1 MLRIHFTGTDLART
15 HVAEGP
21 DPLWETVFS
30 LQMLRARYGRVPFA
44 EWRRRVRAELR
55 RHGCTDDVR
64 QLLPL
69 VPDASYFP
77 DFLTP
82 PEGLLGLEEGIEAVV
97 ATPRERISY
106 ELGILHERVGAPSWA
121 QDLTDHSPHARRR
134 LGEMMSGYHRRAL
147 SPYWPAI
154 RRRAAADRAV
164 RMRAL
169 HTGGVGGAQGL
180 LASFR
185 PAMRWRPPVL
195 EIPSHP
201 VERDLHLAGR
211 GLMLVPSQFLWNRPV
226 PLADPELP
234 PTMLYPL
241 DHDSRWMSSAPPGA
255 EETSPSADALDRLLG
270 ATRAAVLR
278 AAAHVPNTSELA
290 RHVGISPSAA
300 SQPTAV
306 LRDAGLIVSHR
317 HANSVFHQLS
327 PAGGTLLR
335 QQTAGPEDPGEP
347 GGA

>member
-15 HVAEGP
+15 HIAEGP

-30 LQMLRARYGRVPFA
+30 LHMLRARYGRLPFA
-44 EWRRRVRAELR
+44 EWRREARAELR
-55 RHGCTDDVR
+55 RHACADDVR

-82 PEGLLGLEEGIEAVV
+82 PEGLLGLEEGVEAVV

-121 QDLTDHSPHARRR
+121 QDLTDRSPHTRRR
-134 LGEMMSGYHRRAL
+134 LGEMISGYHERAL
-147 SPYWPAI
+147 TPYWPAI

-164 RMRAL
+164 RVRAL

-195 EIPSHP
+195 EIPTHP
-201 VERDLHLAGR
+201 VDRELHLAGR
-211 GLMLVPSQFLWNRPV
+211 GLLLVPSQFLWHRPV

-234 PTMLYPL
+234 PTLLYPL
-241 DHDSRWMSSAPPGA
+241 DRDPRWMSAGSYGTGEPAASG
-255 EETSPSADALDRLLG
+255 DALARLLG
-270 ATRAAVLR
+270 GTRAAVLR
-278 AAAHVPNTSELA
+278 ATATVPNTTELA
-290 RHVGISPSAA
+290 RRAGISPSAA
-300 SQPTAV
+300 SQHAAV

-327 PAGGTLLR
+327 PAGGALLR
-335 QQTAGPEDPGEP
+335 RRTEGDADR
-347 GGA
+347 

>member
-30 LQMLRARYGRVPFA
+30 LHMLRARYGRLPFA
-44 EWRRRVRAELR
+44 DWRRRVRAELR

-121 QDLTDHSPHARRR
+121 QELTDAAPHARRR
-134 LGEMMSGYHRRAL
+134 LGQMIARYHERAL
-147 SPYWPAI
+147 KPYWPAI

-164 RMRAL
+164 RVRAL
-169 HTGGVGGAQGL
+169 HTGGVGGEQGL
-180 LASFR
+180 LTSFR

-201 VERDLHLAGR
+201 VDRDLYLQGR
-211 GLMLVPSQFLWNRPV
+211 GLLLVPSQFLWNRPV

-234 PTMLYPL
+234 PTILYPL
-241 DHDSRWMSSAPPGA
+241 DHDPGWMSTPYGAGEAPASG
-255 EETSPSADALDRLLG
+255 DALEKLLG
-270 ATRAAVLR
+270 STRAAVLR
-278 AAAHVPNTSELA
+278 AAATVPNTTELA
-290 RHVGISPSAA
+290 RQAGVSPSAA
-300 SQPTAV
+300 SQHAAV
-306 LRDAGLIVSHR
+306 LRDSGLLVSHR
-317 HANSVFHQLS
+317 HANSVFHQLT
-327 PAGGTLLR
+327 PTGGALLR
-335 QQTAGPEDPGEP
+335 QRADEPDPGRD
-347 GGA
+347 

>member
-15 HVAEGP
+15 HVAESP

-30 LQMLRARYGRVPFA
+30 LHMLRARYGRLPFA
-44 EWRRRVRAELR
+44 DWRRTVRADLR
-55 RHGCTDDVR
+55 RHGCADDVR

-106 ELGILHERVGAPSWA
+106 ELGILHERVGAPGWA

-134 LGEMMSGYHRRAL
+134 LGEMISGYHARAL
-147 SPYWPAI
+147 TPYWPAI

-164 RMRAL
+164 RIRAL
-169 HTGGVGGAQGL
+169 RTGGVGGAQGL

-195 EIPSHP
+195 EIPAHP
-201 VERDLHLAGR
+201 VDRDLLLRGR
-211 GLMLVPSQFLWNRPV
+211 GLLLVPSQFLWSRPV

-234 PTMLYPL
+234 PTVLYPL
-241 DHDSRWMSSAPPGA
+241 DRDPRWMSTAAYGTG
-255 EETSPSADALDRLLG
+255 EHFPSGDALARLLG
-270 ATRAAVLR
+270 GTRAAVLR
-278 AAAHVPNTSELA
+278 AAADVPNTTELA
-290 RHVGISPSAA
+290 SRVGVSPSAA
-300 SQPTAV
+300 SQHAAV

-327 PAGGTLLR
+327 SAGGALLR
-335 QQTAGPEDPGEP
+335 EQTEDGS
-347 GGA
+347 GRM

>member
-1 MLRIHFTGTDLART
+1 MLRIHFTGADLART

-30 LQMLRARYGRVPFA
+30 LHMLRARYGRLPFA
-44 EWRRRVRAELR
+44 DWRRRARSELR
-55 RHGCTDDVR
+55 RHSCTDDVR

-69 VPDASYFP
+69 LPDASYFP

-82 PEGLLGLEEGIEAVV
+82 PEGLLGLEEGVEAVV

-121 QDLTDHSPHARRR
+121 QDLTDRSPHARRR
-134 LGEMMSGYHRRAL
+134 LGQMITGYHERAL
-147 SPYWPAI
+147 TPYWPAI

-164 RMRAL
+164 RVRAL

-201 VERDLHLAGR
+201 VDRELRLQGR
-211 GLMLVPSQFLWNRPV
+211 GLLLVPSQFLWNRPV

-234 PTMLYPL
+234 PTVLYPL
-241 DHDSRWMSSAPPGA
+241 DHDPRWLS
-255 EETSPSADALDRLLG
+255 TSYGGGEPLPAADALEKLLG
-270 ATRAAVLR
+270 STRAAVLR
-278 AAAHVPNTSELA
+278 AAATVPNTTELA
-290 RHVGISPSAA
+290 RRVGVSPSAA
-300 SQPTAV
+300 SQHAAV
-306 LRDAGLIVSHR
+306 LRDSGLIVSHR
-317 HANSVFHQLS
+317 HANSVFHQLT
-327 PAGGTLLR
+327 PTGGALLR
-335 QQTAGPEDPGEP
+335 QRGEEPDPG
-347 GGA
+347 GS

>member
-30 LQMLRARYGRVPFA
+30 LQMLRARYGRATFA
-44 EWRRRVRAELR
+44 EWRRGVRTELR
-55 RHGCTDDVR
+55 RHARTDEVR

-82 PEGLLGLEEGIEAVV
+82 PEGMLGLEPGLEAVV
-97 ATPRERISY
+97 ATPPKRIDH
-106 ELGILHERVGAPSWA
+106 ELGILHGRVGAPSWA
-121 QDLTDHSPHARRR
+121 RDLTDRSPHARQR
-134 LGEMMSGYHRRAL
+134 LGRMIGGYHARAL
-147 SPYWPAI
+147 APCWPAV

-169 HTGGVGGAQGL
+169 QAGGVGGAQGL
-180 LASFR
+180 LDSFR

-195 EIPSHP
+195 ELTGHP
-201 VERDLHLAGR
+201 VDRELHLQGR
-211 GLMLVPSQFLWNRPV
+211 GLLLVPSQFLWNRPV

-234 PTMLYPL
+234 PTILYPL
-241 DHDSRWMSSAPPGA
+241 DRDPQWMAPESYA
-255 EETSPSADALDRLLG
+255 AADLSGDPLARLLG
-270 ATRAAVLR
+270 VTRAAVLR
-278 AAAHVPNTSELA
+278 AAVAIPNTTELA
-290 RHVGISPSAA
+290 RRVDISASSA
-300 SQPTAV
+300 SQHAAV

-317 HANSVFHQLS
+317 HANSVFHQLTS
-327 PAGGTLLR
+327 VGTALLR
-335 QQTAGPEDPGEP
+335 QNGTDGEE
-347 GGA
+347 